1 MLKILKD
8 KIAKLESLRSSL
20 NADIK
25 HAENNYLKKA
35 YINLCYSDYE
45 KVVYAL
51 NVLYGIEKEM
61 ELSLI

>member
-8 KIAKLESLRSSL
+8 KIAKLEKLRSSL
-20 NADIK
+20 NVDIK
-25 HAENNYLKKA
+25 KAENNYLKKS
-35 YINLCYSDYE
+35 YIDLCYSDYE